1 MQKELLQLFEGDS
14 SQFIEVS
21 LTGETDERG
30 KRKASYLTIHE
41 PVTEQLWEKH
51 IKGET
56 LIGVRPENGDKL
68 KWSVIDIDP
77 ANYKDY
83 SQKKYV
89 DIIRDFEL
97 PLIPVKSKSGGLHLF
112 IFFTD
117 WADKNK
123 VKNKLL
129 EINKEYFLSKEV
141 FPINKAVGMPYH
153 KADAAVEYAFD
164 DNNTPLMLGGF
175 IELVKAK
182 AINPEDFYKYK
193 VTEYNAET
201 DWREYPPCVQ
211 KVIQEGWTGERNNML
226 FNICVTEMKKAEGN
240 LSVKQLKDIA
250 WERQK
255 VIYANHPKGLLRR
268 SESDAT
274 AQSVHNKGYE
284 YLCPP
289 KHGFVASICDKE
301 TCKLRKL
308 GIGVQAPDIKNEFT
322 ELTYTEDSKGII
334 YECMFK
340 DRHITFKP
348 EDTKDEKSWR
358 VCLAKY
364 RIFWLTLPRP
374 KKGPSPFELLMKHL
388 LETAEENKSLKYED
402 TVEEEKYNTLKRFFE
417 STIEQDDYTK
427 LKDGYTVLDS
437 KTNICYFKRNTLADF
452 LDKRKTPFKT
462 VNQAIRLLDCK
473 KHDFFEGERNIW
485 YVEMP
490 EFVNHQKIKP
500 KNNTQEQLSEM
511 DDDYHKKFRTPETET
526 NTSQND

>member
-141 FPINKAVGMPYH
+141 FPMNKAVGMPYH

-201 DWREYPPCVQ
+201 D
-211 KVIQEGWTGERNNML
+211 
-226 FNICVTEMKKAEGN
+226 
-240 LSVKQLKDIA
+240 
-250 WERQK
+250 
-255 VIYANHPKGLLRR
+255 
-268 SESDAT
+268 
-274 AQSVHNKGYE
+274 
-284 YLCPP
+284 
-289 KHGFVASICDKE
+289 
-301 TCKLRKL
+301 
-308 GIGVQAPDIKNEFT
+308 
-322 ELTYTEDSKGII
+322 
-334 YECMFK
+334 
-340 DRHITFKP
+340 
-348 EDTKDEKSWR
+348 
-358 VCLAKY
+358 
-364 RIFWLTLPRP
+364 
-374 KKGPSPFELLMKHL
+374 
-388 LETAEENKSLKYED
+388 
-402 TVEEEKYNTLKRFFE
+402 
-417 STIEQDDYTK
+417 
-427 LKDGYTVLDS
+427 
-437 KTNICYFKRNTLADF
+437 
-452 LDKRKTPFKT
+452 
-462 VNQAIRLLDCK
+462 
-473 KHDFFEGERNIW
+473 
-485 YVEMP
+485 
-490 EFVNHQKIKP
+490 
-500 KNNTQEQLSEM
+500 
-511 DDDYHKKFRTPETET
+511 
-526 NTSQND
+526 